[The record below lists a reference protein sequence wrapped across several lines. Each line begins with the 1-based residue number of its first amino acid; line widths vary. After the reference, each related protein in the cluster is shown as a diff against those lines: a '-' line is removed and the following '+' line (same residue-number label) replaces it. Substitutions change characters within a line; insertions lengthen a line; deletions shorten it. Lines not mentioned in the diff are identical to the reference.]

1 MVRDNHLFWH
11 RAYARSPANTVYK
24 RIYIN
29 AARFVYRHSHA
40 GGMND
45 RSVIALVTMETVV
58 HLQFSEVI
66 NASEV
71 SDSGSPLVN

>member
-29 AARFVYRHSHA
+29 AVKFVYRHSHA

-45 RSVIALVTMETVV
+45 RSVITLVKMETVV

-71 SDSGSPLVN
+71 SDFGSPLVN